1 MKPSDEATV
10 AITVDTQ
17 IIQMICER
25 AGPWSSRGGDD
36 HHPHLLRT
44 VQVCTCCPGQLIPLP
59 FTLER
64 SPVWM
69 ITIYLDPGPVAAHKE
84 ASVLP
89 SADRSLRKNR
99 SKAKLGVYVG
109 G

>member
-1 MKPSDEATV
+1 
-10 AITVDTQ
+10 
-17 IIQMICER
+17 
-25 AGPWSSRGGDD
+25 
-36 HHPHLLRT
+36 
-44 VQVCTCCPGQLIPLP
+44 
-59 FTLER
+59 
-64 SPVWM
+64 M